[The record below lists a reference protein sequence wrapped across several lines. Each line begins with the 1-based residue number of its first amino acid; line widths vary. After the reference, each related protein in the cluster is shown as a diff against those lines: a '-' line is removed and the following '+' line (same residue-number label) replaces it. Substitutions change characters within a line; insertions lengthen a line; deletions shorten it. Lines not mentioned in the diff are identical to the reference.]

1 MGRKDP
7 IILTSKIRLNCPRYD
22 PSSDVEL
29 IKNKIEL
36 CPFDLYRNIFV
47 LIICDLGAVPNKDR
61 VKIIIF
67 QLAAK
72 YKEMKKSASDAMN
85 LVKKQQEGGNSEVEE
100 LRNENEKLSQ
110 QIEDLNLQLLQQH
123 IAKERFSLNDVI
135 VDVMMTS
142 SVIS

>member
-1 MGRKDP
+1 MN
-7 IILTSKIRLNCPRYD
+7 SPRYD

>member
-1 MGRKDP
+1 
-7 IILTSKIRLNCPRYD
+7 
-22 PSSDVEL
+22 
-29 IKNKIEL
+29 
-36 CPFDLYRNIFV
+36 
-47 LIICDLGAVPNKDR
+47 
-61 VKIIIF
+61 
-67 QLAAK
+67 
-72 YKEMKKSASDAMN
+72 MKKSASDAMN

-135 VDVMMTS
+135 VDDMMTSACVAMMTS

>member
-1 MGRKDP
+1 MV
-7 IILTSKIRLNCPRYD
+7 LKIRKT
-22 PSSDVEL
+22 
-29 IKNKIEL
+29 I
-36 CPFDLYRNIFV
+36 IF
-47 LIICDLGAVPNKDR
+47 
-61 VKIIIF
+61 F

-123 IAKERFSLNDVI
+123 IAKERFTLRDVI
-135 VDVMMTS
+135 KRNDDVILGKQFRETPKVKRFS
-142 SVIS
+142 KKSRRRIIGIRNWNVGN

>member
-1 MGRKDP
+1 M
-7 IILTSKIRLNCPRYD
+7 
-22 PSSDVEL
+22 
-29 IKNKIEL
+29 
-36 CPFDLYRNIFV
+36 
-47 LIICDLGAVPNKDR
+47 
-61 VKIIIF
+61 KIIVF

-123 IAKERFSLNDVI
+123 IAKERFTPNDLTIQSCKFSQKPLKVLFL
-135 VDVMMTS
+135 DENN
-142 SVIS
+142 

>member
-1 MGRKDP
+1 M
-7 IILTSKIRLNCPRYD
+7 ILLSAL
-22 PSSDVEL
+22 S
-29 IKNKIEL
+29 
-36 CPFDLYRNIFV
+36 
-47 LIICDLGAVPNKDR
+47 AVPNNDH

-123 IAKERFSLNDVI
+123 IAKERFTLHDVI
-135 VDVMMTS
+135 IMSDDACHMTHDS
-142 SVIS
+142 RHS

>member
-1 MGRKDP
+1 MK
-7 IILTSKIRLNCPRYD
+7 
-22 PSSDVEL
+22 V
-29 IKNKIEL
+29 
-36 CPFDLYRNIFV
+36 DLYRNIFV
-47 LIICDLGAVPNKDR
+47 LILLSAFSAVLNKDH
-61 VKIIIF
+61 VEIINF

-123 IAKERFSLNDVI
+123 IAKERFTLRDVI
-135 VDVMMTS
+135 IVSHESHDTRV
-142 SVIS
+142 

>member
-1 MGRKDP
+1 MK
-7 IILTSKIRLNCPRYD
+7 
-22 PSSDVEL
+22 
-29 IKNKIEL
+29 
-36 CPFDLYRNIFV
+36 FDLYRNVFV
-47 LIICDLGAVPNKDR
+47 LILLSALSAVPHNDH
-61 VKIIIF
+61 VEIINF

-123 IAKERFSLNDVI
+123 IAKERSTLCDVI
-135 VDVMMTS
+135 IVSHESCHMTLECDTTHLS
-142 SVIS
+142 H